1 MNDNKNTENGKENA
15 EGAKTGVSGQKFTIS
30 YDLPETADHTIDAVT
45 LGKSLI
51 SMAELIKESDKI
63 LNGEH
68 SEVRVDVKAHKEGSF
83 EVEYVVAWLQGGG
96 IDVLKTIGI
105 TAASTTAA
113 GATLFGILKHLRS
126 RKIQTSLIQSTTN
139 SRMSALL
146 TLEDGTQVECDPK
159 VRELLNSHS
168 VRSKLATVIEQPAK
182 NATSAK
188 IKVFSG
194 DEETVVIEQEDVP
207 AFQAPVKR
215 LFQEVEVGNRAAN
228 VTFIQVNNSSRNGWR
243 ARIRDEEF
251 AVKMDDEGFMERM
264 NAKQDFPVKDEMF
277 EVNLETTK
285 KIYDGKTSYSYR
297 ITEVKR
303 HRTTEDKKII

>member
-1 MNDNKNTENGKENA
+1 MSNNNHDSENIESQKKL
-15 EGAKTGVSGQKFTIS
+15 GAKQKFTIS
-30 YDLPETADHTIDAVT
+30 YDMPETEDHTIDAVV

-68 SEVRVDVKAHKEGSF
+68 SEVQIDVKANKEGSF
-83 EVEYVVAWLQGGG
+83 AVEFVAWLQEGG

-113 GATLFGILKHLRS
+113 GATLFGIVKHLRS
-126 RKIQTSLIQSTTN
+126 RKIQTSLIQTQNGFTK
-139 SRMSALL
+139 ALL
-146 TLEDGTQVECDPK
+146 TLEDGTQMECDPRVK
-159 VRELLNSHS
+159 ELLSSHS

-182 NATSAK
+182 NAEGAK

-194 DEETVVIEQEDVP
+194 DNDEETFVIEQEDVP
-207 AFQAPVKR
+207 SFKAPTKR
-215 LFQEVEVGNRAAN
+215 LFQETEVTNRAAN
-228 VTFIQVNNSSRNGWR
+228 VVFIQINNSSRNGWR
-243 ARIRDEEF
+243 ALIRDEEF

-277 EVNLETTK
+277 EVDLETTK

-303 HRTTEDKKII
+303 HRTTQDRKIL

>member
-1 MNDNKNTENGKENA
+1 MSNSKRDTENTEGPKRQ
-15 EGAKTGVSGQKFTIS
+15 GAKQKFTIS
-30 YDLPETADHTIDAVT
+30 YDMPETEDHTIDAVT

-68 SEVRVDVKAHKEGSF
+68 SEVKIDVKANKEGSF
-83 EVEYVVAWLQGGG
+83 AVEYVAWLQEGG

-105 TAASTTAA
+105 TAASTTAV
-113 GATLFGILKHLRS
+113 GATLFGIIKHLRS
-126 RKIQTSLIQSTTN
+126 RKIQTSLIHQAGNGYTK
-139 SRMSALL
+139 ALL
-146 TLEDGTQVECDPK
+146 TLEDGAQVECDPRVK
-159 VRELLNSHS
+159 ELLSSHS

-182 NATSAK
+182 NAEGAK
-188 IKVFSG
+188 IKVFAG
-194 DEETVVIEQEDVP
+194 DDNEETVVIEQSDVP
-207 AFQAPVKR
+207 SFKAPTKR
-215 LFQEVEVGNRAAN
+215 LFQEIEVTNRAAN
-228 VTFIQVNNSSRNGWR
+228 VVFIQINNSSRNGWR
-243 ARIRDEEF
+243 ALIRDDEF

-277 EVNLETTK
+277 EVDLETTR

-303 HRTTEDKKII
+303 HRTSEDRKIL